1 MKKIAKKYYHIPISG
16 MYIWIILAGPE
27 ELKRIVWFLLL
38 LESFIFAAATAGY
51 TALKD
56 ETIKR
61 IKKSEE
67 LAKEWKTVPLGTKI
81 GRVFVIITGFTA
93 ISQAWWVSGLVYTF
107 TAWLAFAMQTEFRKL
122 LKEKEII

>member
-1 MKKIAKKYYHIPISG
+1 MKKFIKEHYHIPVSG
-16 MYIWIILAGPE
+16 VYIWIILSGPE

-38 LESFIFAAATAGY
+38 LESFVFVAATAGY

-67 LAKEWKTVPLGTKI
+67 VTKEWKTVKLGTKI
-81 GRVFVIITGFTA
+81 GRALAIITGFVA
-93 ISQAWWVSGLVYTF
+93 ISQAWWVSGIAYTF